1 MLLAGEDTTAYTLA
15 WAIHHLC
22 DSPAAAEALRAEA
35 DAVFNGASLPADTD
49 QVGRLAYA
57 LAIANEAMRLRS
69 IAPTF
74 FFEPNRDVVIGDVAV
89 PKGTR
94 VIALSRVPTRD
105 AAYFDSPAQFLPER
119 WLEGPGRGKAHD
131 PSVHVPFGSGPRICP
146 GRTLALLEMRL
157 MLGAIYKN
165 FDVERVGSSAD
176 VRERLSFAMSPTNL
190 RVKVRRRGARVG

>member
-15 WAIHHLC
+15 WAMHHVC
-22 DSPAAAEALRAEA
+22 DSPAAAAALRSEA
-35 DAVFNGASLPADTD
+35 DAVFEGTSLPSDLD

-57 LAIANEAMRLRS
+57 MAVANETMRLRS
-69 IAPTF
+69 IAPTP

-94 VIALSRVPTRD
+94 IIALSRIPARD
-105 AAYFDSPAQFLPER
+105 AAYFDEPTQFLPER
-119 WLEGPGRGKAHD
+119 WLDGPGAGKAHD

-157 MLGAIYKN
+157 ILGAVYKN

-176 VRERLSFAMSPTNL
+176 VRERLSFTMCPTNL
-190 RVKVRRRGARVG
+190 RVKVRRRGARVA